1 MKRKLVFA
9 THNAHK
15 LDEVRDIV
23 KDNFEIISLTDIGC
37 FDDIEESGST
47 LEDNARIKARF
58 VKEKYGYDCF
68 GDDSG
73 LEVDALNG
81 APGVY
86 SARYAGGNGHDSEA
100 NVKKLLHEMEGA
112 SDRKAHFRTVIVL
125 LLDGKEYQFDGR
137 VDGTITSI
145 PQGNEGFGYDP
156 VFQPDG
162 FDKTFA
168 QLGMEVK
175 SEISH
180 RARAVKKL
188 CKFLKSF

>member
-23 KDNFEIISLTDIGC
+23 KDNFEIVSLTDIGC

-100 NVKKLLHEMEGA
+100 NVKKLLHEIEGA

-145 PQGNEGFGYDP
+145 PQGNDGFGYDP

-188 CKFLKSF
+188 CEFLKGF

>member
-188 CKFLKSF
+188 CEFLKGF

>member
-86 SARYAGGNGHDSEA
+86 SARYAGGNGHDSDV

-145 PQGNEGFGYDP
+145 PQGNDGFGYDP

-188 CKFLKSF
+188 CEFLKGF

>member
-1 MKRKLVFA
+1 MNRKLVFA

-23 KDNFEIISLTDIGC
+23 KDNFEIVSLTDIGC

-145 PQGNEGFGYDP
+145 PQGNDGFGYDP

>member
-1 MKRKLVFA
+1 MKRELVFA

-100 NVKKLLHEMEGA
+100 NVKKLMHEMEGA

>member
-100 NVKKLLHEMEGA
+100 NVKKLMHEMEGA
-112 SDRKAHFRTVIVL
+112 SDRKAHFRTVIVI